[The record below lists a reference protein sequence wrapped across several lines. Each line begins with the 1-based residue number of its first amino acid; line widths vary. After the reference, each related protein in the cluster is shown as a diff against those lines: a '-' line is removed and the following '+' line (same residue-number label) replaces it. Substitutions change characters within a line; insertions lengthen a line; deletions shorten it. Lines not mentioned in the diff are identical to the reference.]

1 MFEDYVIYI
10 GIGFLL
16 IGGLIW
22 AFAPVYERGKVE
34 EPKLDP
40 VVPTPT
46 PVVEEVKPAPVAS
59 LEPVVDK
66 AQEEVKANIDAKIE
80 EAFVKAM
87 ETETKVETPAPAK
100 KAPAKK
106 KVAAPAKKAPAKKVT
121 KK

>member
-22 AFAPVYERGKVE
+22 AFAPVHERGKVE

-59 LEPVVDK
+59 LEPVVEPAKEEIK
-66 AQEEVKANIDAKIE
+66 ADIEVKAT
-80 EAFVKAM
+80 
-87 ETETKVETPAPAK
+87 ETEVKVETPAPAK